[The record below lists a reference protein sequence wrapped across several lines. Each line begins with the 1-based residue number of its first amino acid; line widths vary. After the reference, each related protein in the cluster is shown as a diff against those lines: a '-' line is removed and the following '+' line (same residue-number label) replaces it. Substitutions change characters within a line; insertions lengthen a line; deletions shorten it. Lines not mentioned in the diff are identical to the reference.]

1 MGDTTE
7 SRLLDTAVVPPSADE
22 QIEFLVNIQRLLKE
36 GAFVATYKYALLT
49 ALADLCVEKGD
60 DTGNPL
66 KLDIS
71 EIAEK
76 FVFYYWR
83 QTIPYVPPAAGTETK
98 NGKILQQNT
107 GSQAEIVQLIA
118 RIREDHRDLQS
129 LVRGASREWRQLV
142 NKVSATVIKQPL
154 WKLQRVG
161 NEYLEFL
168 YSDAGKTNV
177 IVLKNGVA
185 FCFRKFYQLVTDLV
199 RESWARYIRRFNHS
213 ILGTTTDLH
222 EFLFGTDRVS
232 LSDYIPILWDL
243 QKGSCFYCGQ
253 VLRQSSTD
261 VDHFIPWAIYP
272 FDLGHNFVLAHERPC
287 NSKKADM
294 LAASDHLNKWAE
306 RNVVLRDELSL
317 RFDSAHVVHN
327 LHVSTR
333 IAQWAYQQTF
343 ATKGLTWK
351 AGNELV
357 HLPVDWRV
365 SLNKLLKVAY

>member
-1 MGDTTE
+1 
-7 SRLLDTAVVPPSADE
+7 
-22 QIEFLVNIQRLLKE
+22 
-36 GAFVATYKYALLT
+36 
-49 ALADLCVEKGD
+49 
-60 DTGNPL
+60 
-66 KLDIS
+66 
-71 EIAEK
+71 
-76 FVFYYWR
+76 
-83 QTIPYVPPAAGTETK
+83 
-98 NGKILQQNT
+98 
-107 GSQAEIVQLIA
+107 
-118 RIREDHRDLQS
+118 
-129 LVRGASREWRQLV
+129 LV

-185 FCFRKFYQLVTDLV
+185 FCFRKFYQLVTDLI

-232 LSDYIPILWDL
+232 LSDYVSILWDL

-343 ATKGLTWK
+343 AIKGLTWK

>member
-1 MGDTTE
+1 LFSHRSTPCGE
-7 SRLLDTAVVPPSADE
+7 LSYPPIGPIAPPSNS
-22 QIEFLVNIQRLLKE
+22 QFFSPVN
-36 GAFVATYKYALLT
+36 GAHS
-49 ALADLCVEKGD
+49 
-60 DTGNPL
+60 N
-66 KLDIS
+66 
-71 EIAEK
+71 
-76 FVFYYWR
+76 
-83 QTIPYVPPAAGTETK
+83 
-98 NGKILQQNT
+98 
-107 GSQAEIVQLIA
+107 
-118 RIREDHRDLQS
+118 RDLQS
-129 LVRGASREWRQLV
+129 LARGASREWRQLV

-185 FCFRKFYQLVTDLV
+185 FCFRKFYQLVTDLI

-232 LSDYIPILWDL
+232 LSDYVSILWDL

-343 ATKGLTWK
+343 AIKGLTWK

>member
-22 QIEFLVNIQRLLKE
+22 QIEFLINIQRLLKE

-60 DTGNPL
+60 DTGGPL
-66 KLDIS
+66 TLHVSD
-71 EIAEK
+71 IAEK
-76 FVFYYWR
+76 FIVYYWR

-98 NGKILQQNT
+98 DGKILRQNT
-107 GSQAEIVQLIA
+107 GAQAEIVQLIA
-118 RIREDHRDLQS
+118 RIREKHRDIQS
-129 LVRGASREWRQLV
+129 LTRGATREWKGLV
-142 NKVSATVIKQPL
+142 NAVSATVIKQPL
-154 WKLQRVG
+154 WKLQTVG
-161 NEYLEFL
+161 NEHLEFL
-168 YSDAGKTNV
+168 YSNTEKTKV
-177 IVLKNGVA
+177 IVLKGGVA

-213 ILGTTTDLH
+213 LLGTTTDLH

-243 QKGSCFYCGQ
+243 QKASCFYCGRI
-253 VLRQSSTD
+253 LRPSSTD
-261 VDHFIPWAIYP
+261 VDHFIPWTLYP
-272 FDLGHNFVLAHERPC
+272 FDLGHNFVLAHEHPC

-294 LAASDHLNKWAE
+294 LASADHLNKWSE
-306 RNVVLRDELSL
+306 RNTIFRDELRA

-343 ATKGLTWK
+343 TTKGLTWRSDK
-351 AGNELV
+351 ELV
-357 HLPVDWRV
+357 HLPSDWRV
-365 SLNKLLKVAY
+365 SLEKLLAVI